1 MFPIQSDGHW
11 ILVVISLKY
20 KQIMMCDSLDNN
32 NLPVRCV
39 EDTVLFLRY
48 YYPEIPESDWRYDT
62 LNAADKFQNLELNID
77 CGFHISNFM
86 HAALKNARIP
96 LLHETFN
103 EFKARTDRILN
114 ELKNHAQALIASPFD
129 VITQEQIDDISQ
141 EQVED
146 TPQVP

>member
-39 EDTVLFLRY
+39 EDTVSFLRY

-62 LNAADKFQNLELNID
+62 LNAADKFQNLELNTD
-77 CGFHISNFM
+77 CGFHILNFM

-103 EFKARTDRILN
+103 EFKARTDRILHD
-114 ELKNHAQALIASPFD
+114 LTKPAHALITSSS
-129 VITQEQIDDISQ
+129 VGTTQVQNE
-141 EQVED
+141 ETPEEHVE
-146 TPQVP
+146 